1 MWSRWLSDQTLDSN
15 NRTLIPLRFSAE
27 EMGATVD
34 WDGATRTVY
43 IWTAGSG
50 SGSKTTALTEAD
62 IKEAKE
68 LSDWLL
74 ASVPEAD
81 ASSFPRLD
89 LVFKGNPSDSRYYE

>member
-1 MWSRWLSDQTLDSN
+1 MGFSLIFIIFFASFTFAQTYVDGRKIDFPDQEFLDSN
-15 NRTLIPLRFSAE
+15 NRTLIPIRFIAE

-68 LSDWLL
+68 LSD
-74 ASVPEAD
+74 
-81 ASSFPRLD
+81 
-89 LVFKGNPSDSRYYE
+89 